1 MSDSEGQSTPSS
13 SLIEDAVC
21 LEADEVIK
29 GSSRD
34 KIRWK
39 LRWKRG
45 GLCLWKRE
53 RLYEAIWIARGGN
66 EYIWQGGCDQH
77 CERLMKQREE
87 TNTVRDGQTMAERV
101 RQRQREA
108 VFMVKRE

>member
-45 GLCLWKRE
+45 GCAG
-53 RLYEAIWIARGGN
+53 YVYGRGRGF
-66 EYIWQGGCDQH
+66 
-77 CERLMKQREE
+77 MKLFGLQEGEMNIFGRVGVIS
-87 TNTVRDGQTMAERV
+87 TVSGS
-101 RQRQREA
+101 
-108 VFMVKRE
+108 